1 MITKKDIIRATVDKY
16 GEFTQKEI
24 GEIFDTI
31 IDAIKENVAAG
42 EKVSIPKFGTFES
55 KERAA
60 RIARNPIT
68 GESIEVPACKVCK
81 FKPATDFK
89 NMVKG

>member
-1 MITKKDIIRATVDKY
+1 MITKKDIIKTTVDKH

-31 IDAIKENVAAG
+31 IDDIKHKVASG
-42 EKVSIPKFGTFES
+42 ERVSIPKFGIFES

-60 RIARNPIT
+60 RTARNPVT
-68 GESIEVPACKVCK
+68 GDPVEVPAYKVCK